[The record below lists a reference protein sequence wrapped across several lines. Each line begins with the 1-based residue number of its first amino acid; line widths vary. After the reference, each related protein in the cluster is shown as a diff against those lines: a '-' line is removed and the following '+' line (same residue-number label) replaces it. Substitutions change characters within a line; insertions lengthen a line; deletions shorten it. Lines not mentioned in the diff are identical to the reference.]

1 YWGTLLFP
9 ANYPFAPPSIRMH
22 TPSGRFQP
30 STRLCLSISDFHPK
44 SFNPAWEVS
53 TILIGLMSFMTSD
66 EMTTG
71 SVRASESERR
81 YLAART
87 RWWNST
93 GGGSRKEHGGSAN
106 KGVVATTK
114 GVGAVKAGDGGVK
127 FRAEWA
133 ELDEANWKWMEEHRV
148 DPATGNLIQKEGEEG
163 LGAASCSKEV
173 AALARGPNG
182 TGSGLGSVVGGG
194 HALHDAGNGWLRRH
208 KVLLIGMVVAGV
220 VLLNRTF
227 GEGGSSTNV
236 LYFTDQAHVQQLI
249 VPIGR
254 LIHQPVPGRLQRL
267 GDFPVRIGAILVPH
281 RGVHGFDEIGGG
293 AEGAPDGSP
302 VPDEFAG
309 DVGVEPDAVHA
320 DCPEDLQAKDD
331 VEGYAGE
338 TPTTFVSMKAKDND
352 HEGDDDE
359 GSVLPPPWKRF
370 WRESR
375 CWLNEIIVGFGGCP
389 QELGFSPTALD
400 ELIGGKVCTS
410 SSRRHHAV
418 VFLAE
423 SSRRSEDGGMRGAE
437 MTRVILRRS
446 LSRMCVHSHDDR
458 GRLAHHSETRTRDGT
473 ISRIAIQKSDEN
485 YLTYQASL
493 PSTVHFRL
501 RDFTGRLKYYNSHLL
516 LLWAVCPP
524 RTPLVCLPIFPI
536 MASAVSDTQQ
546 PIKWSSQ
553 LSVLPAGQTPLL
565 RGDKIILPPSALEQ
579 LLSAATV
586 TVASAASQTS
596 TFDSFNPYSYA
607 AERHAREQIQE
618 RRQDLPHPL
627 TFRLVSPSNGRVCYA
642 GIREFS
648 AEEGSVGL
656 SDFLRHSLG
665 VDQQSGIEDAKTS
678 ASEAAEHEVIQ
689 ASPHERLTVHIET
702 LPKGTYVRLRPLEA
716 GYDPED
722 WKSLLEKH
730 LRDTFTT
737 LTNGEILTV
746 ASGREEFRF
755 LVDDLKPNNR
765 AISLVDTDLEVDIEA
780 LNEEQARETLKK
792 RVEKAKRAPGTAEG
806 SSPGGLI
813 QADQDLA
820 GQVRPGEFVDY
831 TIEVWD
837 KTKDLEF
844 GLSPS
849 DIEQDIDLFV
859 TPTGPTQRAKP
870 REDEYVFADFSPN
883 PSKRIKITHTNVE
896 LDNADAIWVSVRGYE
911 YKDFPQSNEP
921 IRYKLHISST
931 LASTADQD
939 SAPLLITSPSN
950 PDEEICSNCHQAVP
964 TRTMFLHQNFCL
976 RNNITCPHC
985 NLIFLK
991 TSPTWKNHWHC
1002 PHDASHGTT
1011 PASR

>member
-1 YWGTLLFP
+1 
-9 ANYPFAPPSIRMH
+9 
-22 TPSGRFQP
+22 
-30 STRLCLSISDFHPK
+30 
-44 SFNPAWEVS
+44 
-53 TILIGLMSFMTSD
+53 
-66 EMTTG
+66 
-71 SVRASESERR
+71 
-81 YLAART
+81 
-87 RWWNST
+87 
-93 GGGSRKEHGGSAN
+93 
-106 KGVVATTK
+106 
-114 GVGAVKAGDGGVK
+114 
-127 FRAEWA
+127 
-133 ELDEANWKWMEEHRV
+133 
-148 DPATGNLIQKEGEEG
+148 
-163 LGAASCSKEV
+163 
-173 AALARGPNG
+173 
-182 TGSGLGSVVGGG
+182 
-194 HALHDAGNGWLRRH
+194 
-208 KVLLIGMVVAGV
+208 
-220 VLLNRTF
+220 
-227 GEGGSSTNV
+227 
-236 LYFTDQAHVQQLI
+236 
-249 VPIGR
+249 
-254 LIHQPVPGRLQRL
+254 
-267 GDFPVRIGAILVPH
+267 
-281 RGVHGFDEIGGG
+281 
-293 AEGAPDGSP
+293 
-302 VPDEFAG
+302 
-309 DVGVEPDAVHA
+309 
-320 DCPEDLQAKDD
+320 
-331 VEGYAGE
+331 
-338 TPTTFVSMKAKDND
+338 
-352 HEGDDDE
+352 
-359 GSVLPPPWKRF
+359 
-370 WRESR
+370 
-375 CWLNEIIVGFGGCP
+375 
-389 QELGFSPTALD
+389 
-400 ELIGGKVCTS
+400 
-410 SSRRHHAV
+410 
-418 VFLAE
+418 
-423 SSRRSEDGGMRGAE
+423 
-437 MTRVILRRS
+437 
-446 LSRMCVHSHDDR
+446 
-458 GRLAHHSETRTRDGT
+458 
-473 ISRIAIQKSDEN
+473 
-485 YLTYQASL
+485 
-493 PSTVHFRL
+493 
-501 RDFTGRLKYYNSHLL
+501 
-516 LLWAVCPP
+516 
-524 RTPLVCLPIFPI
+524 
-536 MASAVSDTQQ
+536 MASAVASDTQQ
-546 PIKWSSQ
+546 PIRWSSQ

-579 LLSAATV
+579 LLSAVTV
-586 TVASAASQTS
+586 TVASAAPQTS

-665 VDQQSGIEDAKTS
+665 IDQQSGIEDAKTS
-678 ASEAAEHEVIQ
+678 AAEAAENEAIP

-702 LPKGTYVRLRPLEA
+702 LPKGTYVRLRPLAA

-837 KTKDLEF
+837 ITKDLDF
-844 GLSPS
+844 SLSPS

-859 TPTGPTQRAKP
+859 TPAGPTQRAKP

-883 PSKRIKITHTNVE
+883 PSKRIKITHTNAE
-896 LDNADAIWVSVRGYE
+896 LDNADAIWISVRGYE
-911 YKDFPQSNEP
+911 YKDFPQPNEP

-964 TRTMFLHQNFCL
+964 TRTIFLHQNFCL

-991 TSPTWKNHWHC
+991 TSPAWKNHWHC

-1011 PASR
+1011 PVSRVKHDTLHHTPQTCPACATPCANIPALAHHRTTTCPSKPIVCRFCHLQVPQRGPDDPPLHDPEVLLSGLTPHELVDGSRTTECHLCAKIVRLRDMPTHLKQHDYERRSRAPPTLCANRCCGRTLKGYTRDGRRKGDLNNTNNNNSTLEMGLCGTCFGPLYANSYDPTGKQLRRRVERRYLGQFLTGCGKTWCRNEWCRTGRAELGLQAVEG